1 MPMISIS
8 FRGSSVLS
16 PLYHRGRPFP
26 AIAFLKK
33 LFPENMT
40 VRVLLGLALVIFLF
54 AALSPL
60 TAGTDGFTILKGLFV
75 TEVKGYGMY
84 TPDESSRFQRGSK
97 ITVYL
102 EVDGFQNREKG
113 EDYEILLSLDLQVK
127 DGEGNVGIE
136 QKDVVTSDLTVKS
149 PLRDFYFT
157 MNIDLA
163 DLAPGNYTLGFIATD
178 RTNQKKAAKDLNLE
192 IY

>member
-1 MPMISIS
+1 M
-8 FRGSSVLS
+8 S
-16 PLYHRGRPFP
+16 PLPNRGRPSQGLT
-26 AIAFLKK
+26 ILNK
-33 LFPENMT
+33 LLPEKMA
-40 VRVLLGLALVIFLF
+40 VRILLGLALVIFIF

-60 TAGTDGFTILKGLFV
+60 TAGTEGFTIPKGLFV

-102 EVDGFQNREKG
+102 EVDGFQNRKKDDE
-113 EDYEILLSLDLQVK
+113 YEILLSLDLQVK

-136 QKDVVTSDLTVKS
+136 QKDVVASELTVKS

-163 DLAPGNYTLGFIATD
+163 DLAPGKYTLGFIATD
-178 RTNQKKAAKDLNLE
+178 RTNQKKSAKDINLE